1 MKKIV
6 LPILALALLFGC
18 NTAEKPQE
26 KMSIKYPDTKKVDT
40 VDVYFGH
47 KVADPYRWLEDDN
60 SEETKAWVKAENE
73 VTQKYLSQIPFVDK
87 VKDRLRKL
95 MDYPK
100 RSAPFYDGGKYFFY
114 KNDGLQN
121 QSILMV
127 QDDIDGEAIVL
138 LDPNKLSEDG
148 TVALAGIEVSTDGK
162 YLVYS
167 VSKSGSDWNEI
178 YVRDIETKKD
188 IDEHIKWVKF
198 SGLSWYDNGFYY
210 SGYDAPKEGEEL
222 TGANEFH
229 KMYYHKLGTPQTDD
243 KIVIENKEDAS
254 LMYVGSVTDDQKFLV
269 VSEEK
274 LGTRGNRVLVK
285 DLTKENSDFI
295 YINDGYNNRVSL
307 SQNIGDDLYIFTNDG
322 APNNKLVKTNINNLD
337 EVTEIIPEKKEV
349 LDGISFINGKLFA
362 NYMKDAH
369 NKLEVYDYS
378 GKYLYDIELPAVG
391 TVTIPQSKIDQ
402 NIVFYT
408 FTSFTYPSTI
418 YKYNVKENKSEVYYK
433 SKIDFNT
440 DEYVTKQVF
449 YPSKDGTKIPMFIVH
464 KKGLKLD
471 GNNPTLL
478 YGYGGFNISL
488 TPSFSVTRL
497 ILLENGGVFAM
508 ANLRGGGEYGEEWH
522 QAGTKLNKQ
531 NVFDDF
537 IAAGEYLIKQ
547 GYTSSDKLA
556 IQGGSNGGL
565 LVGAVTNQRPD
576 LMRVALPA
584 VGVMDMLRFHKFT
597 IGSAWVSDYGSS
609 EENEEEFKYL
619 LGYSPVHNVKDSV
632 EYPAIMVMTADHDDR
647 VVPAHSFKY
656 AATLQ
661 AKYKGDNPV
670 LIRIESKAGHGAGKP
685 TEKIIEEYADI
696 YSFMFY
702 NMGLELYPDKK

>member
-1 MKKIV
+1 M
-6 LPILALALLFGC
+6 ALLFGC

-40 VDVYFGH
+40 VDVYFGN

-60 SEETKAWVKAENE
+60 SDETKAWVKAENE
-73 VTQKYLSQIPFVDK
+73 VTQKYLSQIPFVGK
-87 VKDRLRKL
+87 VQDRLRKL

-100 RSAPFYDGGKYFFY
+100 RSAPFYDGGKYFYY

-121 QSILMV
+121 QSLLMV
-127 QDDIDGEAIVL
+127 QNDIDAEATVL

-148 TVALAGIEVSTDGK
+148 TVALANIAVSTDGK

-178 YVRDIETKKD
+178 YVRDIETAKD
-188 IDEHIKWVKF
+188 IDEHIEWVKF

-210 SGYDAPKEGEEL
+210 SGYDAPKEGKEL
-222 TGANEFH
+222 TGANKFH

-254 LMYVGSVTDDQKFLV
+254 VMYVGAVTEDQRFLM

-285 DLTKENSDFI
+285 DLTKENAEFI
-295 YINDGYNNRVSL
+295 YLNEGFNNRVSL
-307 SQNIGDDLYIFTNDG
+307 SQNIGDDLYIFTNDS
-322 APNNKLVKTNINNLD
+322 APNNKLIKININNLE

-349 LDGISFINGKLFA
+349 LDGVSFVNGKLFA

-391 TVTIPQSKIDQ
+391 TVGTPHGKIDQ

-408 FTSFTYPSTI
+408 FTSFTYPSTV
-418 YKYNVKENKSEVYYK
+418 YKYNVEENKSEVYYK

-464 KKGLKLD
+464 KKGVKLD

-537 IAAGEYLIKQ
+537 ISAGEYLIKQ
-547 GYTSSDKLA
+547 GYTSNEKLA
-556 IQGGSNGGL
+556 VQGGSNGGL

-584 VGVMDMLRFHKFT
+584 VGVMGFWL
-597 IGSAWVSDYGSS
+597 W
-609 EENEEEFKYL
+609 L
-619 LGYSPVHNVKDSV
+619 
-632 EYPAIMVMTADHDDR
+632 
-647 VVPAHSFKY
+647 
-656 AATLQ
+656 
-661 AKYKGDNPV
+661 
-670 LIRIESKAGHGAGKP
+670 
-685 TEKIIEEYADI
+685 
-696 YSFMFY
+696 
-702 NMGLELYPDKK
+702 

>member
-6 LPILALALLFGC
+6 LSILTIAIFISC
-18 NTAEKPQE
+18 NNIEKPKE
-26 KMSIKYPDTKKVDT
+26 KMAISYPKTKKVDT
-40 VDVYFGH
+40 VDVYFGN
-47 KVADPYRWLEDDN
+47 KVTDPYRWLEDDN

-73 VTQKYLSQIPFVDK
+73 VTQKYLSEIPFISK
-87 VKDRLRKL
+87 VKERLKKL

-100 RSAPFYDGGKYFFY
+100 RSEPFFEGGKYFFY

-127 QDDIDGEAIVL
+127 QDNLDAQAKVL
-138 LDPNKLSEDG
+138 LDPNKLSDDG
-148 TVALAGIEVSTDGK
+148 TVSLSNISVSKDGK

-167 VSKSGSDWNEI
+167 VARSGSDWNEI
-178 YVRDIETKKD
+178 YVRDITTTED

-198 SGLSWYDNGFYY
+198 SGISWYNNGFYY
-210 SGYDAPKEGEEL
+210 SGYNAPKDGKAL
-222 TGANEFH
+222 TAENKFH
-229 KMYYHKLGTPQTDD
+229 KLFYHKLGTSQEKDVV
-243 KIVIENKEDAS
+243 VIESKTDSS
-254 LMYVGSVTDDQKFLV
+254 LMYTGGVSDDAKFLIID
-269 VSEEK
+269 EEK
-274 LGTRGNRVLVK
+274 LGTRGNKIIIK
-285 DLTKENSDFI
+285 DLTNTASKFVELNKGFD
-295 YINDGYNNRVSL
+295 NRVYL
-307 SQNIGDDLYIFTNDG
+307 VDNIGNDMYISTNEN
-322 APNNKLVKTNINNLD
+322 APNNKLIKITFPNTKAI
-337 EVTEIIPEKKEV
+337 TEIIPEKKEV
-349 LDGISFINGKLFA
+349 LDGISLVNGKLFA

-378 GKYLYDIELPAVG
+378 GKYLYDIKLPSVG
-391 TVTIPQSKIDQ
+391 TVSTPNGKIDQ
-402 NIVFYT
+402 NIIFYT
-408 FTSFTYPSTI
+408 FTSFTYPSII
-418 YKYNVKENKSEVYYK
+418 YKYNVSENKSEIYYK
-433 SKIDFNT
+433 SELDFKT
-440 DEYVTKQVF
+440 DDYETKQVF
-449 YPSKDGTKIPMFIVH
+449 YTSKDGTKIPMFIVY
-464 KKGLKLD
+464 KKGLKLN

-497 ILLENGGVFAM
+497 VLLENGGVFAM
-508 ANLRGGGEYGEEWH
+508 ANIRGGGEYGEEWH

-537 IAAGEYLIKQ
+537 IAAGEYLIKE
-547 GYTSSDKLA
+547 GYTSNKKLA

-565 LVGAVTNQRPD
+565 LVGAVVNQRPD
-576 LMRVALPA
+576 LMQVALPA

-609 EENEEEFKYL
+609 EENIEEFNYL
-619 LGYSPVHNVKDSV
+619 LKYSPVHNVKENV
-632 EYPAIMVMTADHDDR
+632 NYPAIMVMTADHDDR

-661 AKYKGDNPV
+661 EKYKGTNPV

-685 TEKIIEEYADI
+685 TEKVIEESSDI

>member
-1 MKKIV
+1 MKKII
-6 LPILALALLFGC
+6 LPILAMALLFGC
-18 NTAEKPQE
+18 NTVKKPQE
-26 KMSIKYPDTKKVDT
+26 KMSINYPDAKKVDT
-40 VDVYFGH
+40 VDVYFGY

-87 VKDRLRKL
+87 VKERLRKL

-100 RSAPFYDGGKYFFY
+100 RSAPFYDGGKYFYY

-127 QDDIDGEAIVL
+127 QDSIETQARML
-138 LDPNKLSEDG
+138 LDPNKLSNDG
-148 TVALAGIEVSTDGK
+148 TIALANIAVSNDGK

-178 YVRDIETKKD
+178 YVRDIETAKD
-188 IDEHIKWVKF
+188 INEHIEWVKF
-198 SGLSWYDNGFYY
+198 SGISWYNNGFYY
-210 SGYDAPKEGEEL
+210 SGYDAPKQGEEL
-222 TGANEFH
+222 TGANKFH
-229 KMYYHKLGTPQTDD
+229 KLYYHKLGTPQTDD
-243 KIVIENKEDAS
+243 VIVMENKQDPS
-254 LMYVGSVTDDQKFLV
+254 LMYVGSVTDDNRFLV

-285 DLTKENSDFI
+285 DLTKENSEFI
-295 YINDGYNNRVSL
+295 YLNEGYKNRVSL
-307 SQNIGDDLYIFTNDG
+307 NQNIGDDLYIFTNDG
-322 APNNKLVKTNINNLD
+322 ASNNKLIKININSL
-337 EVTEIIPEKKEV
+337 ESVTEIIPEKKEV
-349 LDGISFINGKLFA
+349 LDGVSFINGKIFA

-369 NKLEVYDYS
+369 NKLEAYDYT
-378 GKYLYDIELPAVG
+378 GKYLYDIKLPAVG
-391 TVTIPQSKIDQ
+391 TVSTPSGKIDQ

-418 YKYNVKENKSEVYYK
+418 YKYNVSENKSEVYYK

-464 KKGLKLD
+464 KKGIKLD

-497 ILLENGGVFAM
+497 ILLENGGIFAM

-522 QAGTKLNKQ
+522 QSGTKLNKQ

-537 IAAGEYLIKQ
+537 IAAGEYLIEQ
-547 GYTSSDKLA
+547 GYTSSEKLA

-619 LGYSPVHNVKDSV
+619 LAYSPLHNVKDSID
-632 EYPAIMVMTADHDDR
+632 YPAIMVMTADHDDR

-702 NMGLELYPDKK
+702 NMGLELYSDKK